1 MEVSIAFLS
10 HWGAPKTSYL
20 FFGTQQP
27 SQRFSHH
34 LYLPLLAELGQG
46 FGQDLDLGGFAD
58 KGIAHHLAGNE
69 EVSVGKHGIK
79 KWIEQWIFRYSLNF
93 TQFFWP
99 SEFLGFFG
107 RFFGNLTP
115 SEGIFGWRTGWA
127 SELHSDVRVGLAP
140 SVLMSK

>member
-1 MEVSIAFLS
+1 MDRTMDFSIFPELHPIFL
-10 HWGAPKTSYL
+10 
-20 FFGTQQP
+20 
-27 SQRFSHH
+27 
-34 LYLPLLAELGQG
+34 
-46 FGQDLDLGGFAD
+46 
-58 KGIAHHLAGNE
+58 
-69 EVSVGKHGIK
+69 
-79 KWIEQWIFRYSLNF
+79 
-93 TQFFWP
+93 P

>member
-10 HWGAPKTSYL
+10 HWGLPKHPI
-20 FFGTQQP
+20 FFSGHNNHP
-27 SQRFSHH
+27 SDFSHH

-99 SEFLGFFG
+99 SEFLGFF
-107 RFFGNLTP
+107 
-115 SEGIFGWRTGWA
+115 WA
-127 SELHSDVRVGLAP
+127 FLWKP
-140 SVLMSK
+140 NSK